1 MKKGNCVSF
10 LFIKNPKKAVPYKFK
25 KSFHCLPNVVSTS
38 LPKKGHSK
46 QENPTLK
53 LCKKILPVSP
63 SVTSPQ
69 LEDCPRVEGLVDVNS
84 ADVDGEVEA
93 KVDEVVGAE
102 AGGITAVGGAE
113 GEAAGALEG
122 EDQEQV

>member
-38 LPKKGHSK
+38 LPKKVTASK
-46 QENPTLK
+46 KTL
-53 LCKKILPVSP
+53 LSSFVKKILRVCP

-93 KVDEVVGAE
+93 KVDEVVVAE

-122 EDQEQV
+122 EDQE